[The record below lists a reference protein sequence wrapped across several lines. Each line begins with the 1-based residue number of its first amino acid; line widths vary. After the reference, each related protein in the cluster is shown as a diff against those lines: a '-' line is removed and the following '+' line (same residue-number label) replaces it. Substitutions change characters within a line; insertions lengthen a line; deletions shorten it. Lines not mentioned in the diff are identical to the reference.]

1 MRLFKKQFPPDESD
15 IYLCI
20 GVQSLFGGTY
30 LIYPPIA
37 YILVG
42 LIFSALSFLMA
53 QREAAHGTS

>member
-1 MRLFKKQFPPDESD
+1 MRLFKKQLPPDESD
-15 IYLCI
+15 VYLCV
-20 GVQSLFGGTY
+20 GVQSLFGGVW
-30 LIYPPIA
+30 LIHPPSA